1 VHEVIEAAFVEGVEI
16 GPVATLEVEIRPVMV
31 VTTAGHSIKILC
43 CRPDVGIDLVR
54 HTLAAH
60 PGTRIVEA
68 HGDVF
73 ALYDPAGDLPPE
85 RQHPW
90 ATVVT
95 SDNPYDA
102 TSVLDRP
109 DVFRLNLGLPKA
121 RFRELVD
128 LDADHDPTAIDV
140 LFPHPVY
147 GGQHWL
153 CVLNPRQSWPVVQEL
168 LTEAHA
174 FAVRKYENAT
184 RRELSRPGEG
194 DEPCI
199 SRRKHRRTSSSNA
212 SSR

>member
-1 VHEVIEAAFVEGVEI
+1 VHEIVEAAFVEGVEI
-16 GPVATLEVEIRPVMV
+16 GAVAPLEVGIRSVTV
-31 VTTAGHSIKILC
+31 VTTPGHSIKILC
-43 CRPDVGIDLVR
+43 CSPAVGIDLVR
-54 HTLAAH
+54 HTLATH

-102 TSVLDRP
+102 TSHLDRP
-109 DVFRLNLGLPKA
+109 EVFRLNFGLPRA
-121 RFRELVD
+121 RFGELVD
-128 LDADHDPTAIDV
+128 TAAEHDPSALDV

-153 CVLNPRQSWPVVQEL
+153 CVLNPRQTWPTVQEL

-174 FAVRKYENAT
+174 FAARKYDNAA
-184 RRELSRPGEG
+184 RR
-194 DEPCI
+194 
-199 SRRKHRRTSSSNA
+199 HRRA
-212 SSR
+212 R

>member
-1 VHEVIEAAFVEGVEI
+1 MI
-16 GPVATLEVEIRPVMV
+16 TM
-31 VTTAGHSIKILC
+31 LC
-43 CRPDVGIDLVR
+43 CPRGVRIDLVR
-54 HTLAAH
+54 DDLASRS
-60 PGTRIVEA
+60 GTRILEA

-90 ATVVT
+90 ATIVT

-102 TSVLDRP
+102 TSHLDRP

-128 LDADHDPTAIDV
+128 PAADHDPTAFDV

-147 GGQHWL
+147 GGLHWL
-153 CVLNPRQSWPVVQEL
+153 CVLNPDRSWPVVRGL

-174 FAVRKYENAT
+174 FALRKYENAA
-184 RRELSRPGEG
+184 RRAR
-194 DEPCI
+194 
-199 SRRKHRRTSSSNA
+199 
-212 SSR
+212 